1 MSKNKILAVLLTLTI
16 VITYIAIPPMAPTQK
31 SDITSLP
38 VARAATNP
46 SIATDT
52 PINEMPEPRPIAT
65 AATVTAV
72 GMDKE
77 EYHVMF
83 SSETPMAATTTI
95 SAIVTVTGSSLEL
108 LKADDITITAVPA
121 TCGIVVSDLATK
133 AAVTASA
140 KAVTLEA
147 IINVPN
153 NTPEGIYALAA
164 STSAVV
170 NGGFK
175 DEIAMIY
182 VSYYYYYVPPAP
194 PIPKIIIRPT
204 SLTMGVTE
212 KAKLDIKT
220 NPIKAINSI
229 SVFSKNT
236 KVVTASIHYASG
248 KITLKAQKPGVTKVI
263 IVHNGNYSKRIAVTV
278 RRSPNKLTLK
288 SGKKSAKKTIN
299 MRANGTKRKP
309 IKKSYKI
316 ILPKNT
322 ASHAYSIKLSGK
334 KAIIQY
340 AKILTNKKGEQN
352 LVIVV
357 KKRARGSAK
366 VTITPNANKKIRA
379 VVNIRANRQPTS

>member
-1 MSKNKILAVLLTLTI
+1 MSNNKSLAVLLTLAI

-38 VARAATNP
+38 VAKAATNP

-52 PINEMPEPRPIAT
+52 PINEMPEPKPIAT

-140 KAVTLEA
+140 QAVTFEA

-175 DEIAMIY
+175 DEIATIY
-182 VSYYYYYVPPAP
+182 VSYCCVPPAP
-194 PIPKIIIRPT
+194 TIPKIIIRPT

-212 KAKLDIKT
+212 KAKLYIKT
-220 NPIKAINSI
+220 NPINAINNI

-288 SGKKSAKKTIN
+288 KGKKSAKKTIN

-334 KAIIQY
+334 KTIIQY

-379 VVNIRANRQPTS
+379 VVNIRANRQP